1 MKPIT
6 QPTPFPNWFYEAL
19 IQNLRPR
26 AILIKRPPEPLTE
39 MTSNPADALALV
51 IPSKLK
57 AKQQDYSSVIKEL
70 FDIVVTILLD
80 HRVEIPKIKCLAILQ
95 TKLLKSYLQ
104 YILKPGAVANL
115 FSHPGPLMTIE
126 FEDMLDLSRRRDE
139 TLKKVLS
146 IALKIIYK
154 EFLIKNKINQNLN
167 PRKYVK
173 RNEINRRIFISYFE
187 REPLLVSRRRC
198 QTYEHSYLFYIKEG
212 VTEEWFEAILGIR
225 NNYMQLSEPKTLF
238 LERIYSIL
246 RSEHLVTMYKR
257 KIMSMV
263 KKVFTVDEGHRGTL
277 EVTGIVPDACYEA
290 AMKKLEPGQKKPKTA
305 LSIEQFKRAVK
316 MTLEALDKF
325 CSKYQIEYAEDLTQ
339 PKSTSFFMNSKIK
352 NTDMYLNSMD
362 CNEVMMAAFDSDYSS
377 SEH

>member
-1 MKPIT
+1 MRPINMLS
-6 QPTPFPNWFYEAL
+6 PFPNWFYEAL
-19 IQNLRPR
+19 VQNVRPR
-26 AILIKRPPEPLTE
+26 SILIKRPPEPIRV
-39 MTSNPADALALV
+39 MTSTPADSLALV

-57 AKQQDYSSVIKEL
+57 AKQQDFSAVMKDL

-80 HRVEIPKIKCLAILQ
+80 HRVEIEKVSGLGTLQ
-95 TKLLKSYLQ
+95 TKLLKTYLQ

-115 FSHPGPLMTIE
+115 FNHQGPMMAIS
-126 FEDMLDLSRRRDE
+126 FDDMLDLSRRRDE

-173 RNEINRRIFISYFE
+173 RNEINRRIFRYYFE

-225 NNYMQLSEPKTLF
+225 NNYMQLSEPKTHF

-246 RSEHLVTMYKR
+246 RSENLITMYKR
-257 KIMSMV
+257 KIVSMV
-263 KKVFTVDEGHRGTL
+263 KKVFTVDEGHRATL
-277 EVTGIVPDACYEA
+277 EVTGVVPEICYEA
-290 AMKKLEPGQKKPKTA
+290 TIKKLEPGQKKPKTA

-316 MTLEALDKF
+316 MTLEALDRF
-325 CSKYQIEYAEDLTQ
+325 CTKYQIEQAEDLGYH
-339 PKSTSFFMNSKIK
+339 KSTSNTLASK
-352 NTDMYLNSMD
+352 TTMADLGFDGMD
-362 CNEVMMAAFDSDYSS
+362 CQDMMKAFDSDYSS